1 MSDGV
6 ARPLVTFYVMT
17 YNQARFV
24 RQAVEAALAQTY
36 SPLQIVLSDDCSTD
50 GTFDVIQETVQG
62 YAGPHAVVL
71 NRNDRN
77 LGISDHVNRI
87 IELATGELIIAA
99 DGDDVSSPVRAER
112 CVDVWIRNGRPAAL
126 YSAVS
131 CIDAEGRPSTRDG
144 NKWFAQFLPVE
155 HETREE
161 RLLRFAQEGS
171 PRLISCSA
179 AWTKELCEAFGPLP
193 RRVWFE
199 DDVITLRAW
208 LFDRIDYIPEA
219 LVNYRQ
225 HDSNVFNRVEPPLT
239 TLKAREN
246 AEQVTSVVA
255 RRRRECFMSYSRDLE
270 LAVRRDWI
278 TRRVCNEIKLHV
290 ERNGALHQVIEDW
303 WHVNWLL
310 RLALLV
316 FAIRFGRLGEG
327 RWCSPRLLPF
337 KVFLALGAIW
347 GKARS
352 VGLEGVWRHSH
363 LLSLGTLV
371 TQLAVE
377 LM

>member
-1 MSDGV
+1 MTHGV
-6 ARPLVTFYVMT
+6 ARPLVTFYVMS

-36 SPLQIVLSDDCSTD
+36 SPLQVVLSDDCSSD
-50 GTFDVIQETVQG
+50 GTFDIIQDVVKR
-62 YAGPHAVVL
+62 YSGPHLVVL

-87 IELATGELIIAA
+87 IELAAGELIIAA
-99 DGDDVSSPVRAER
+99 DGDDVSSPRRAER
-112 CVDVWIRNGRPAAL
+112 LVDVWTRNGRPAAL

-131 CIDAEGRPSTRDG
+131 CIDAEGEPSERDG
-144 NKWFAQFLPVE
+144 DKWFARFLPVE
-155 HETREE
+155 HETRGD
-161 RLLRFAQEGS
+161 RLLRFVKDGS
-171 PRLISCSA
+171 PRLVSCSA

-193 RRVWFE
+193 SRVWFE
-199 DDVITLRAW
+199 DDLITLRAW

-219 LVNYRQ
+219 LVSYRQ

-239 TLKAREN
+239 TRKARES
-246 AEQVTSVVA
+246 AEQVTSTVA
-255 RRRRECFMSYSRDLE
+255 RRRRECFMTYSRDLE
-270 LAVRRDWI
+270 LAVRRGWI
-278 TRRVCNEIKLHV
+278 TRPLCNEIKVHV

-303 WHVNWLL
+303 WNVNWLL

-337 KVFLALGAIW
+337 SVFLVLGAIW

-352 VGLEGVWRHSH
+352 VGLAGR
-363 LLSLGTLV
+363 
-371 TQLAVE
+371 LALFSTAVVGDAAHAPRGE